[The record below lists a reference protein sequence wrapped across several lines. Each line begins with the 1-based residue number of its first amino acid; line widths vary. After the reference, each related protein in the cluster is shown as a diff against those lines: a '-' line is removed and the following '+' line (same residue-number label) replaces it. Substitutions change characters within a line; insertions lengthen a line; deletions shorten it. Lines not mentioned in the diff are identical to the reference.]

1 MRSNP
6 GSGGAIAA
14 GLATLLACND
24 AREDDGFTTIGSQG
38 SQSAS
43 QGSDTAATTTG
54 ADTGGSTGTTAAGD
68 TTTTADPDSSSSSGG
83 AAVCG
88 NGTIELGEEC
98 DDGNDSDLD
107 ACTATCTVSRCDD
120 GLLDGAETD
129 LDCGGPCQGC
139 TQCLG
144 CAEPDDCAPGL
155 VCSDGGQ
162 CTLRQTMMV
171 DWVAHCGTAAD
182 GYTLPDLPA
191 GTYVATPVPSA
202 GTLWLPPFDPPDTGY
217 FYEIQCADGV
227 LLDQLRTPPG
237 LRYGSVASAFAN
249 LQADSQSFDF
259 AGGDLTCYRTDDTC
273 ADNDGV
279 VVFDV
284 ELVCAV
290 R

>member
-1 MRSNP
+1 M
-6 GSGGAIAA
+6 
-14 GLATLLACND
+14 LFACND
-24 AREDDGFTTIGSQG
+24 AREDDGFTTIATQG

-43 QGSDTAATTTG
+43 QGEGTTATSG
-54 ADTGGSTGTTAAGD
+54 DEGSSSTGTTAASD
-68 TTTTADPDSSSSSGG
+68 SQAASTADPDSSSSSSTGD
-83 AAVCG
+83 APVCG
-88 NGTIELGEEC
+88 NGSVELGEEC
-98 DDGNDSDLD
+98 DDGNASDLD

-120 GLLDGAETD
+120 GLLDGTETD

-139 TQCLG
+139 AQCRA
-144 CAEPDDCAPGL
+144 CAQPDDCAPGL
-155 VCSDGGQ
+155 VCGDAGL

-191 GTYVATPVPSA
+191 GTYVATPVQSA

-217 FYEIQCADGV
+217 FYEIQCANGV

-237 LRYGSVASAFAN
+237 LRYSTVASAFAN
-249 LQADSQSFDF
+249 LQADSQMFDF

-284 ELVCAV
+284 ELVCPPG